1 MQNIIKSDIKSV
13 DDQKTELRTKCK
25 KVIIDGKL
33 VLFAPKGLTVT
44 NKIFNN
50 AQYSE

>member
-1 MQNIIKSDIKSV
+1 MNNIITPVIKSL
-13 DDQKTELRTKCK
+13 DEQKTELRNKCK
-25 KVIIDGKL
+25 KVVIDGKL
-33 VLFAPKGLTVT
+33 VLVAPKGLTVT